1 MPTMPTRIGSIARL
15 AFLLIVRCGRWPGS
29 GRLPVDDAE
38 REVCGTGGV
47 DHPCAF
53 QPDVIRILSVEQPG
67 PDSEQHVSE
76 VDPQLVEQPGFDELM
91 MRKHTTISAR
101 GSNRQ

>member
-1 MPTMPTRIGSIARL
+1 MPTIPTRIGPIARP
-15 AFLLIVRCGRWPGS
+15 AFLLIGTCGRWPGS

-53 QPDVIRILSVEQPG
+53 HLDVIRILSVEQPG
-67 PDSEQHVSE
+67 PVPEQHVSE
-76 VDPQLVEQPGFDELM
+76 VHPQLIEQPGFDELM
-91 MRKHTTISAR
+91 IRKHTTISAR

>member
-1 MPTMPTRIGSIARL
+1 MPTIPTRIGPIARL
-15 AFLLIVRCGRWPGS
+15 AFLLIVICGNWPGS
-29 GRLPVDDAE
+29 GRHPVDAAE

-53 QPDVIRILSVEQPG
+53 QLDVIRILSVEQPG
-67 PDSEQHVSE
+67 PVSEQHVSE
-76 VDPQLVEQPGFDELM
+76 VNPQLVEQPGFEELM
-91 MRKHTTISAR
+91 IRKHTTISAR